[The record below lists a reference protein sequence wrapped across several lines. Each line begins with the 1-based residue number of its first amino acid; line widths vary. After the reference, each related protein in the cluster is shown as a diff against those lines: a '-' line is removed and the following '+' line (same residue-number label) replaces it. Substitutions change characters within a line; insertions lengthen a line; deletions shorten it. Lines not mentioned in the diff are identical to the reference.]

1 MVKLMKWGLI
11 GGAVVVG
18 AGLLVFGTDIFSY
31 AHTSGR
37 MLKRSVNEM
46 IPPEFEIQRARDL
59 LDGLVPELHAN
70 LRLVAQEEV
79 EVAHLE
85 KDVGKKRE
93 AVAAEGSQIQKARGD
108 LEILPASVGG
118 NGARQASVE
127 DLSRR
132 FERFRMNEML
142 LTSQEKL
149 LENRKKSLQA
159 AIAKLEK
166 TRLAR
171 SELAVQIEGLE
182 GKLRLLQ
189 AQGSA
194 TEFQID
200 QSKLAKTEKLI
211 GDLRKRLEVAEKVL
225 EREAQI
231 SDVQPEPS
239 VSAENL
245 VQEIDAHFGKARAAT
260 APTAVAEAGAPGLR

>member
-1 MVKLMKWGLI
+1 MLKLMKWGLI
-11 GGAVVVG
+11 GGTVVIVG
-18 AGLLVFGTDIFSY
+18 GFLFFGTDLLSY

-37 MLKRSVNEM
+37 MLKRSVNDM

-85 KDVGKKRE
+85 KEVAKKRE
-93 AVAAEGSQIQKARGD
+93 AVAAEGAGIQKARGS
-108 LEILPASVGG
+108 LEILPASFNGG
-118 NGARQASVE
+118 EPARQVSVE

-132 FERFRMNEML
+132 FERYRMNEML

-159 AIAKLEK
+159 AVSKLEK

-171 SELAVQIEGLE
+171 TELAVQIEGLE

-194 TEFQID
+194 SEFRID
-200 QSKLAKTEKLI
+200 QSKLAKTERLI
-211 GDLRKRLEVAEKVL
+211 GDLKKRLEVAEKVL
-225 EREAQI
+225 DREAQI
-231 SDVQPEPS
+231 SDVPPEPS

-245 VQEIDAHFGKARAAT
+245 VQEIDAHFGKARASSA
-260 APTAVAEAGAPGLR
+260 TAVAEAGAAGSR

>member
-1 MVKLMKWGLI
+1 MLKLMKWGLI
-11 GGAVVVG
+11 GGAVVIG
-18 AGLLVFGTDIFSY
+18 AGLLVFGADIFSY

-37 MLKRSVNEM
+37 MFKRSVNDM

-85 KDVGKKRE
+85 KEVAKKRE
-93 AVAAEGSQIQKARGD
+93 AVAKEGSQIQKARGD
-108 LEILPASVGG
+108 LEVVPASY
-118 NGARQASVE
+118 NGDRTRQTSVD

-132 FERFRMNEML
+132 FERYRMNEML
-142 LTSQEKL
+142 LASQEKL
-149 LENRKKSLQA
+149 LESRKKSLQA

-171 SELAVQIEGLE
+171 TELAVQIEGLE

-194 TEFQID
+194 SEFRID
-200 QSKLAKTEKLI
+200 QSKLAKTERLI

-231 SDVQPEPS
+231 SEIPSEPS

-245 VQEIDAHFGKARAAT
+245 VQEIDAHFGKARINT
-260 APTAVAEAGAPGLR
+260 TTTAVVEAGAPGSR